1 MIIMVLSAV
10 YAIRWDI
17 IIEISILILVL
28 IGAVV
33 VATIL
38 ITRKMQLAY
47 KDLYRQQSK
56 FDIELRKSANLIS
69 KIVHI
74 EDFDRFENAVIK
86 DLPFADK
93 KELLDL
99 VMNAF
104 QSVDKNDE
112 NNRYVIET
120 YENLHEM
127 RRVLDSKIL
136 SYNQLI
142 SIFPFNIF
150 AKILKMY
157 KKPYYTHNE

>member
-1 MIIMVLSAV
+1 MVLSAV
-10 YAIRWDI
+10 FAIRWDI
-17 IIEISILILVL
+17 IIEISILFLVL

-33 VATIL
+33 VATIF
-38 ITRKMQLAY
+38 ITRKMKVAY

-74 EDFDRFENAVIK
+74 DNFEQSE
-86 DLPFADK
+86 K
-93 KELLDL
+93 KQLLDL

-142 SIFPFNIF
+142 SIFPFYIY
-150 AKILKMY
+150 ARILKMQ

>member
-1 MIIMVLSAV
+1 MVLSAV
-10 YAIRWDI
+10 FAIRWDI
-17 IIEISILILVL
+17 IIEISILFLVL

-33 VATIL
+33 VATIF
-38 ITRKMQLAY
+38 ITRKMKVAY

-74 EDFDRFENAVIK
+74 DNFEQFENAVIK
-86 DLPFADK
+86 DLSFSEK
-93 KELLDL
+93 KQLLDL

-142 SIFPFNIF
+142 SIFPFYIY
-150 AKILKMY
+150 ARILKMQ